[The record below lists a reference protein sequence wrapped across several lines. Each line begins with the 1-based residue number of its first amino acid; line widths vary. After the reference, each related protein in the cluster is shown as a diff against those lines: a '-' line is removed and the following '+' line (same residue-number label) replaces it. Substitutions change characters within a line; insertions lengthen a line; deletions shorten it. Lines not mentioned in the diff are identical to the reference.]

1 MTISTTSETKLHRER
16 KHAAKQAK
24 HLRRDLERTEG
35 KMEEVLD
42 RATPE
47 YVEEGRL
54 ASLERTASQTR
65 TNLTRA
71 ESKVESFDRAL
82 VG

>member
-1 MTISTTSETKLHRER
+1 MTISTTSETKLHKAR

-35 KMEEVLD
+35 EMDEVLD
-42 RATPE
+42 RATDE

-54 ASLERTASQTR
+54 ASLERAASHTR
-65 TNLTRA
+65 TDLERA
-71 ESKVESFDRAL
+71 ESKVETLDRQL

>member
-1 MTISTTSETKLHRER
+1 MTISTTSETKLHRDR

-24 HLRRDLERTEG
+24 HLRRDLARTEG
-35 KMEEVLD
+35 EMGEVLD
-42 RATPE
+42 RATDE

-54 ASLERTASQTR
+54 ASLERTASHTR
-65 TNLTRA
+65 TDLERA
-71 ESKVESFDRAL
+71 ESKVETLDRQL

>member
-35 KMEEVLD
+35 EMEEVLD
-42 RATPE
+42 RATDE

-54 ASLERTASQTR
+54 MSLERSASHTR
-65 TNLTRA
+65 TNLERA
-71 ESKVESFDRAL
+71 ESKVESLDHAL

>member
-24 HLRRDLERTEG
+24 HLRRDLVRTEG
-35 KMEEVLD
+35 EMDEVLD

-54 ASLERTASQTR
+54 ASLERAASHAR
-65 TNLTRA
+65 TDLARA
-71 ESKVESFDRAL
+71 ESKVESFDHAL